1 MKPRVAY
8 VLAGLCV
15 IVATG
20 CAPRPPLYSAD
31 NTDAAV
37 PHPSAQPATDPVAL
51 NQAGNSDQPATAT
64 GADALP
70 PSVRLDVPA
79 EKQLPELPNGC
90 EVTSLSMLLTAIG
103 HPVDKMTLAK
113 EEPADTTPIAYGP
126 GQSIVFW
133 GDPNKGFVG
142 KVDGSPGY
150 GIYHGPIASL
160 INQILPGKAVDLSGH
175 PFTDLLATVAHQTPV
190 MVWTTADFQPTSDWV
205 TWNSPDG
212 PVRATF
218 SEHVVL
224 LVGYN
229 STQLFV
235 NDPLDGAKAKPVN
248 RQAFIAAW
256 EQLGKQAVTIER

>member
-1 MKPRVAY
+1 
-8 VLAGLCV
+8 
-15 IVATG
+15 
-20 CAPRPPLYSAD
+20 
-31 NTDAAV
+31 
-37 PHPSAQPATDPVAL
+37 
-51 NQAGNSDQPATAT
+51 
-64 GADALP
+64 
-70 PSVRLDVPA
+70 
-79 EKQLPELPNGC
+79 
-90 EVTSLSMLLTAIG
+90 
-103 HPVDKMTLAK
+103 
-113 EEPADTTPIAYGP
+113 
-126 GQSIVFW
+126 
-133 GDPNKGFVG
+133 
-142 KVDGSPGY
+142 
-150 GIYHGPIASL
+150 
-160 INQILPGKAVDLSGH
+160 
-175 PFTDLLATVAHQTPV
+175 LATVAHQTPV